1 MTPEQIAKFKEELA
15 NIIDFVDASIV
26 WSPMYALL
34 IIFLISCWYGT
45 YMKLRDA
52 RKQIRVLKLEKEM
65 LFQEQAELKQVIKT
79 KVINLN

>member
-1 MTPEQIAKFKEELA
+1 MTPEEIAKFKEELA

-34 IIFLISCWYGT
+34 IIFLVNCWLLT
-45 YMKLRDA
+45 YKKLRDA

-65 LFQEQAELKQVIKT
+65 LFQEQAELKQVIHH
-79 KVINLN
+79 LN